1 MIITITMRMDRDEA
15 AKELFVY
22 ESASRRNL
30 LICMNYLSLE
40 KIFCIP
46 ANSAPVERKWII
58 HAATLW
64 CARSRMG
71 NKLLSEL
78 MTITK

>member
-1 MIITITMRMDRDEA
+1 MRVDRDEA
-15 AKELFVY
+15 AKGFFVY
-22 ESASRRNL
+22 ESATVAEGICWFAWTIWENL
-30 LICMNYLSLE
+30 LYS
-40 KIFCIP
+40 

-71 NKLLSEL
+71 NKLLDEL